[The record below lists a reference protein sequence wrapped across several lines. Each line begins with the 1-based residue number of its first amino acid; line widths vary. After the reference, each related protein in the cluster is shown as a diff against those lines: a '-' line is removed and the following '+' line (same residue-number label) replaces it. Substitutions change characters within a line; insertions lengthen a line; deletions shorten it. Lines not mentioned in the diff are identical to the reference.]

1 MFKLAYH
8 NISWATELQTLEV
21 TCTSEASDLEERRP
35 QHCRRGEIAVR
46 IEKII
51 ATVLDEAHK
60 RQVEEVMDTL
70 EEGPEGLYKRPPY

>member
-1 MFKLAYH
+1 MG
-8 NISWATELQTLEV
+8 W
-21 TCTSEASDLEERRP
+21 
-35 QHCRRGEIAVR
+35 EIAMR

-60 RQVEEVMDTL
+60 RQVEEVMDLL